1 MNSPFRIFLNR
12 ARVGLYE
19 PLEDVSACTVITIVL
34 SNYFSPIQNTKTK
47 ARERLDQN

>member
-19 PLEDVSACTVITIVL
+19 PFEDVSACMVITMVV
-34 SNYFSPIQNTKTK
+34 SNDFSPIQNTKK